1 MLTIRVIWTT
11 FLSFSILF
19 ALFVHIELLQENKNM
34 KVSTYLI
41 QVKKLRNSKPET
53 HKDWLFII
61 NCFELPLNWVFQ

>member
-41 QVKKLRNSKPET
+41 SKAG
-53 HKDWLFII
+53 
-61 NCFELPLNWVFQ
+61 FEMQI